1 MHNTSEATC
10 SSKQFGLFRIILGLY
25 LAVHLTMTAFHYDD
39 FLWPLFLSPPSTPA
53 SFWLFPIGIL
63 LSLFFT
69 LGIYRKVSAL
79 GIWIILRFLVYKNIY
94 YYGMNLDYVG
104 FLLLLTLFIP
114 TGEALSIQKQDL
126 NWQMPRAVY
135 FGAWLVFTLSMTMSG
150 LNKFLI
156 SPEWRS
162 GETIQIL
169 FTQSAAYHSETIKS
183 FILSFPLFFK
193 FLTWLTLILEIISVF
208 IIFNR
213 RLRYYYSISTFFIFA
228 SVSLFLTMSEVGF
241 SVIIF
246 EILLFDSHFWKYQH
260 A

>member
-1 MHNTSEATC
+1 
-10 SSKQFGLFRIILGLY
+10 
-25 LAVHLTMTAFHYDD
+25 MTAFHYDD
-39 FLWPLFLSPPSTPA
+39 FLWPLHLNPPATPA

-63 LSLFFT
+63 LSLLFT
-69 LGIYRKVSAL
+69 FGIYRKLSAV

-114 TGEALSIQKQDL
+114 NGESLALKKENP
-126 NWQMPRAVY
+126 NWQMPQNVY

-150 LNKFLI
+150 INKLLI

-169 FTQSAAYHSETIKS
+169 FTESAAYHSETIKS
-183 FILSFPLFFK
+183 LVLSFPAFFK
-193 FLTWLTLILEIISVF
+193 LLTWLTLILEMISVF
-208 IIFNR
+208 ILFNR
-213 RLRYYYSISTFFIFA
+213 RLRYYYSVSTFFVFT
-228 SVSLFLTMSEVGF
+228 SVSLFLAMSEVGF

-246 EILLFDSHFWKYQH
+246 EILLFDSNFWKRSY
-260 A
+260 ATKN